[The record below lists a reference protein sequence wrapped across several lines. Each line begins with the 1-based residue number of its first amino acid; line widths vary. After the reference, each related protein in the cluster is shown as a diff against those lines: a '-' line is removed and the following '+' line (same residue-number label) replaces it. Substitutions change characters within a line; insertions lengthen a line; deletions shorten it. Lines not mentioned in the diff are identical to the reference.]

1 MSTPLDGIKVLDLSR
16 VLAGPWCSMTLADL
30 GAEVWKVEAPKGGDE
45 TRKWAPPSVGG
56 ISTYYLAVNRN
67 KKALAIDMA
76 TSRGAELLRGLVRRA
91 DVVLENFLAKS
102 LKRLGL
108 DYESLKA
115 IRPDIIHCSISGYGR
130 DGPLA
135 DQPGYDF
142 VIQAEAGLMAITGTK
157 DGEPTRFGVAITDL
171 VAGMNATQAILA
183 ALYHRQKTGEGQSID
198 ISLYR
203 GGIQLLANIASG
215 YLNTGKEPERFGNA
229 HPSIVPYQSFATAD
243 GLLALAVG
251 TDEQFRRLCLAV
263 LGRPDLAAAPE
274 FATNRK
280 RAENRA
286 ALVADL
292 AAIFR
297 EQPTQAWLDRL
308 GRGRGSRRQG
318 AQGLGGLHRPA
329 RARRPDGGRSPSS
342 RARPGQGRPLA
353 PALFRE
359 QSRRTQS
366 SAAPGRA
373 YGRGSAASPGPG
385 AGRDRGAAP
394 GRRAVRRGA
403 GEGGVALRRI
413 GESRSW
419 RNK

>member
-30 GAEVWKVEAPKGGDE
+30 GAEVWKVETPKGGDE

-76 TSRGAELLRGLVRRA
+76 TSRGAELLRELVRRA
-91 DVVLENFLAKS
+91 DIVLENFLAKS
-102 LKRLGL
+102 LKRLGV

-115 IRPDIIHCSISGYGR
+115 IKPDIIHCSISGYGR

-135 DQPGYDF
+135 DLPGYDF
-142 VIQAEAGLMAITGTK
+142 VIQAEAGLMAITGTR

-215 YLNTGKEPERFGNA
+215 YLNTGQEPERFGNA
-229 HPSIVPYQSFATAD
+229 HPSIVPYQCFATAD

-263 LGRPDLAAAPE
+263 LGRRDLAEAPE

-308 GRGRGSRRQG
+308 AAAGVPAGKVRKVSEAFTDQPELAGRMVAEVPHPELGRVKVV
-318 AQGLGGLHRPA
+318 
-329 RARRPDGGRSPSS
+329 RSPLRFSASS
-342 RARPGQGRPLA
+342 LAEPNHPPLLGEHTAEVLQQVLGLA
-353 PALFRE
+353 PAEIAALHRDGVLFDAWLATA
-359 QSRRTQS
+359 Q
-366 SAAPGRA
+366 
-373 YGRGSAASPGPG
+373 
-385 AGRDRGAAP
+385 
-394 GRRAVRRGA
+394 
-403 GEGGVALRRI
+403 
-413 GESRSW
+413 
-419 RNK
+419 

>member
-1 MSTPLDGIKVLDLSR
+1 MGTPLEGIKVLDLSR
-16 VLAGPWCSMTLADL
+16 VLAGPWCTMTLADL

-76 TSRGAELLRGLVRRA
+76 SPRGAELVRELVRRA
-91 DVVLENFLAKS
+91 DVVVENFLSKS

-115 IRPDIIHCSISGYGR
+115 IKPDIIHCSISGYGR

-171 VAGMNATQAILA
+171 VSGMNATQAILA
-183 ALYHRQKTGEGQSID
+183 ALYHRALTGEGQSID

-203 GGIQLLANIASG
+203 SGIQLLANIASG
-215 YLNTGKEPERFGNA
+215 YLNTGTEPERFGNA

-263 LGRPDLAAAPE
+263 LGRPDLAEAPQ

-286 ALVADL
+286 VLVADL
-292 AAIFR
+292 AEIFR
-297 EQPTQAWLDRL
+297 ERPTQHWLDRL
-308 GRGRGSRRQG
+308 AAAGVPAGKVRKVSEAFTDQPELAGRMVVEVPHSELGRVKVV
-318 AQGLGGLHRPA
+318 
-329 RARRPDGGRSPSS
+329 RSPMRFSATS
-342 RARPGQGRPLA
+342 LAEPNHPPLLGEHTA
-353 PALFRE
+353 EVL
-359 QSRRTQS
+359 QQVL
-366 SAAPGRA
+366 
-373 YGRGSAASPGPG
+373 
-385 AGRDRGAAP
+385 GAAP
-394 GRRAVRRGA
+394 AEIATLHRQGVLFDA
-403 GEGGVALRRI
+403 GLAKEQQDAT
-413 GESRSW
+413 SSPPP
-419 RNK
+419 

>member
-1 MSTPLDGIKVLDLSR
+1 MSGPLDGIKVLDLSR
-16 VLAGPWCSMTLADL
+16 VLAGPWCAMTLADL

-76 TSRGAELLRGLVRRA
+76 TERGAALVRDLVRRA
-91 DVVLENFLAKS
+91 DIVVENFLFKS

-108 DYESLKA
+108 DYDSLKA
-115 IRPDIIHCSISGYGR
+115 IRPDVIHCSISGYGR

-142 VIQAEAGLMAITGTK
+142 VIQAEAGLMAITGTR

-171 VAGMNATQAILA
+171 VSGMNATQAILA
-183 ALYHRQKTGEGQSID
+183 ALYHREKTGEGQSID

-203 GGIQLLANIASG
+203 SGIQLLANIASG

-251 TDEQFRRLCLAV
+251 TDEQFRRLCLVV
-263 LGRPDLAAAPE
+263 LARPDLAAAPE

-308 GRGRGSRRQG
+308 AAAQVPAGKVRKVSEAFTDQPELAGAMVAEVPHPELGRVKVVRSPMRFSASSLAEPNHPPLLGEHTAEVLQ
-318 AQGLGGLHRPA
+318 QVLGLALAEIAALHREGVLFDA
-329 RARRPDGGRSPSS
+329 G
-342 RARPGQGRPLA
+342 LA
-353 PALFRE
+353 KAE
-359 QSRRTQS
+359 
-366 SAAPGRA
+366 
-373 YGRGSAASPGPG
+373 
-385 AGRDRGAAP
+385 
-394 GRRAVRRGA
+394 
-403 GEGGVALRRI
+403 
-413 GESRSW
+413 
-419 RNK
+419 

>member
-1 MSTPLDGIKVLDLSR
+1 MSTPLAGIKVLDLSR
-16 VLAGPWCSMTLADL
+16 VLAGPWCTMTLADL

-56 ISTYYLAVNRN
+56 VSTYYLAVNRN

-76 TSRGAELLRGLVRRA
+76 TGRGGQVVRELVRHA
-91 DVVLENFLAKS
+91 DVVVENFLSRS

-115 IRPDIIHCSISGYGR
+115 IRPDVIHCSISGYGR
-130 DGPLA
+130 DSPLA
-135 DQPGYDF
+135 DLPGFDF

-171 VAGMNATQAILA
+171 VSGMNATEAILA
-183 ALYHRQKTGEGQSID
+183 ALYHRAKTGEGQSID

-203 GGIQLLANIASG
+203 SGIQLLANIASG

-263 LGRPDLAAAPE
+263 LGRRDLAEAPV

-286 ALVADL
+286 ALIAEL
-292 AAIFR
+292 TPIFR
-297 EQPTQAWLDRL
+297 EQPTQYWLDWLAAAQVPAGKVRKVSEAFADQPELAGGMVAEVPHPEL
-308 GRGRGSRRQG
+308 GKVKVV
-318 AQGLGGLHRPA
+318 
-329 RARRPDGGRSPSS
+329 RSPLRFSASS
-342 RARPGQGRPLA
+342 LAEPNHPPLLGEHTAEVLQQVLGLA
-353 PALFRE
+353 PAEIAALHREGVLFDAGLAKTE
-359 QSRRTQS
+359 QTSR
-366 SAAPGRA
+366 
-373 YGRGSAASPGPG
+373 
-385 AGRDRGAAP
+385 
-394 GRRAVRRGA
+394 
-403 GEGGVALRRI
+403 
-413 GESRSW
+413 
-419 RNK
+419 

>member
-1 MSTPLDGIKVLDLSR
+1 MSRPLDGIKVLDLSR
-16 VLAGPWCSMTLADL
+16 VLAGPWCTMTLADL

-76 TSRGAELLRGLVRRA
+76 TARGAELLRGLVRRA
-91 DVVLENFLAKS
+91 DIVVENFLAKS

-108 DYESLKA
+108 DYDSLKA
-115 IRPDIIHCSISGYGR
+115 IRPDVIHCSISGYGR
-130 DGPLA
+130 DGALA

-142 VIQAEAGLMAITGTK
+142 VIQAEAGLMAITGTRE
-157 DGEPTRFGVAITDL
+157 GEPTRFGVAITDL
-171 VAGMNATQAILA
+171 VSGMNATQAILA
-183 ALYHRQKTGEGQSID
+183 ALYHRERTGEGQSID

-203 GGIQLLANIASG
+203 SGIQLLANIASG

-280 RAENRA
+280 RA
-286 ALVADL
+286 
-292 AAIFR
+292 
-297 EQPTQAWLDRL
+297 
-308 GRGRGSRRQG
+308 
-318 AQGLGGLHRPA
+318 
-329 RARRPDGGRSPSS
+329 
-342 RARPGQGRPLA
+342 
-353 PALFRE
+353 
-359 QSRRTQS
+359 
-366 SAAPGRA
+366 
-373 YGRGSAASPGPG
+373 
-385 AGRDRGAAP
+385 
-394 GRRAVRRGA
+394 
-403 GEGGVALRRI
+403 
-413 GESRSW
+413 
-419 RNK
+419 

>member
-1 MSTPLDGIKVLDLSR
+1 MSGPLDGIKVLDLSR
-16 VLAGPWCSMTLADL
+16 VLAGPWCTMTLADL

-76 TSRGAELLRGLVRRA
+76 TERGAALMRDLVRRA
-91 DVVLENFLAKS
+91 DIVVENFLAKS

-108 DYESLKA
+108 DYDSLKA
-115 IRPDIIHCSISGYGR
+115 IRPDVIHCSISGYGR
-130 DGPLA
+130 DGALA

-142 VIQAEAGLMAITGTK
+142 VIQAEAGLMAITGTRE
-157 DGEPTRFGVAITDL
+157 GEPTRFGVAITDL
-171 VAGMNATQAILA
+171 VSGMNATQAILA
-183 ALYHRQKTGEGQSID
+183 ALYHRERTGEGQSID

-203 GGIQLLANIASG
+203 SGIQLLANIASG

-308 GRGRGSRRQG
+308 AAAQVPAGKVRKVSETFTDQPELAGAMVAEVPHPELGRVKVVRSPMRFSASSLAEPNHPPLLGEHTAEVLQQVLGLAPTEIAALHHEG
-318 AQGLGGLHRPA
+318 VLFDAGLGK
-329 RARRPDGGRSPSS
+329 
-342 RARPGQGRPLA
+342 
-353 PALFRE
+353 E
-359 QSRRTQS
+359 Q
-366 SAAPGRA
+366 
-373 YGRGSAASPGPG
+373 
-385 AGRDRGAAP
+385 
-394 GRRAVRRGA
+394 
-403 GEGGVALRRI
+403 
-413 GESRSW
+413 
-419 RNK
+419 

>member
-1 MSTPLDGIKVLDLSR
+1 MSRPLDGIKVLDLSR
-16 VLAGPWCSMTLADL
+16 VLAGPWCTMTLADL

-76 TSRGAELLRGLVRRA
+76 TARGAELLRGLVRRA
-91 DVVLENFLAKS
+91 DIVVENFLAKS

-108 DYESLKA
+108 DYDSLKA
-115 IRPDIIHCSISGYGR
+115 IRPDVIHCSISGYGR
-130 DGPLA
+130 DGALA

-142 VIQAEAGLMAITGTK
+142 VIQAEAGLMAITGTRE
-157 DGEPTRFGVAITDL
+157 GEPTRFGVAITDL
-171 VAGMNATQAILA
+171 VSGMNATQAILA
-183 ALYHRQKTGEGQSID
+183 ALYHRERTGEGQSID

-203 GGIQLLANIASG
+203 SGIQLLANIASG

-308 GRGRGSRRQG
+308 AAAQVPAGKVRKVSETFTDQPELAGAMVTDVPHPELGRVKVV
-318 AQGLGGLHRPA
+318 
-329 RARRPDGGRSPSS
+329 RSPMRFSASS
-342 RARPGQGRPLA
+342 LAEPSHPPLLGEHTAEVLQQVLGLA
-353 PALFRE
+353 PAEIAALHHEGVLFD
-359 QSRRTQS
+359 
-366 SAAPGRA
+366 
-373 YGRGSAASPGPG
+373 
-385 AGRDRGAAP
+385 AGLGK
-394 GRRAVRRGA
+394 GQ
-403 GEGGVALRRI
+403 
-413 GESRSW
+413 
-419 RNK
+419 